1 MSKEFSGYKVSQ
13 QTAAYIDALKS
24 LHNAHNVLL
33 KAIYE
38 ENRGESEQDDKEQK
52 VIELIQDAKEQKV
65 MELIDPLEVYIWEQI
80 EQSVYDNLLTDANST
95 GDIL

>member
-33 KAIYE
+33 NAIYE
-38 ENRGESEQDDKEQK
+38 ENHGECE
-52 VIELIQDAKEQKV
+52 QDAKEQKV

-80 EQSVYDNLLTDANST
+80 EQSVYENLLTDANST